1 MTVSSYS
8 TTASS
13 NTAIN
18 GVNISEGM
26 SPSDVNNAIREQ
38 LKDVRSVWNDKEW
51 FLLGDGDGTTT
62 FTRASATSIT
72 VASDIS
78 STYHVGRR
86 VKVVGS
92 NTGTIFGK
100 IATSAYSSPN
110 TTVTFTFDSGT
121 INSGDTTVSVY
132 VGSVYTNP
140 ANPVIDE
147 DNMASDSAILPPSQ
161 QSTKAFVTSGTVTLS
176 NKSISLGSN
185 TLTGTTAQFNT
196 ALSDNDFATLAGSE
210 TLTNKTLTSPVLNT
224 SISGTAFKDEDDM
237 SSDSAT
243 AVASQQSIKAYV
255 DSQLT
260 AQDLDISDGSSTIA
274 IDLDSETLGL
284 LGGTGI
290 DSTASGNNVTFAI
303 DSTVATLTGSQAL
316 TNKTISGSSNTLSN
330 IGNSSLTNS
339 TVSYGGVSLALG
351 ASDATPAFDL
361 QDATSYPASA
371 LTGTVSNSQIGT
383 GIDATKV
390 ADGSVTN
397 AEFQFINTLS
407 SNAQT
412 QLDAKVAK
420 ASNLS
425 DLASASTARSNLGL
439 GTMAVQNSATVS
451 ISGGTITGLS
461 TPSNNSDVA
470 IKSYVDDAVAGLRT
484 RTIAEVATTAN
495 VNLSNGLEAGDTI
508 DGVTLVAGD
517 RVLVKDQSTATENGL
532 YIAVSSGGASRDPE
546 HDTIAELSG
555 GMVVV
560 NQGSTNDN
568 KIFLCTTDSDGSLG
582 STNITYTQVTPSNTG
597 TVTSI
602 GLTQSGSE
610 FSISGSPVT
619 SAGNITLDVNRISAT
634 KIGSNSNVSDTE
646 YGFLDGVTS
655 SIQTQINNKA
665 GAGFAVAMAIAL

>member
-1 MTVSSYS
+1 MTVSNYS

-51 FLLGDGDGTTT
+51 FLLGDSNGATT
-62 FTRASATSIT
+62 FTRASASSIT
-72 VASDIS
+72 VASNIT

-86 VKVVGS
+86 VKIIGS

-100 IATSAYSSPN
+100 IATSSFSSPN

-132 VGSVYTNP
+132 VGSVFTNP
-140 ANPVIDE
+140 ANPVVDE

-161 QSTKAFVTSGTVTLS
+161 QSVKAFVTSGTVTLS
-176 NKSISLGSN
+176 NKSINLGSN

-210 TLTNKTLTSPVLNT
+210 ALTNKTLTSPVINT
-224 SISGTAFKDEDDM
+224 AISGTAFKDEDDM
-237 SSDSAT
+237 SSNSAT

-255 DSQLT
+255 DQQVGLS
-260 AQDLDISDGSSTIA
+260 DLDISDGSSTIA

-290 DSTASGNNVTFAI
+290 DSTASGNNVTFTI
-303 DSTVATLTGSQAL
+303 DSTVATKTGTETL

-330 IGNSSLTNS
+330 IANSSLTNS
-339 TVSYGGVSLALG
+339 SVSYGGVSLALG
-351 ASDATPAFDL
+351 GTDATPAFDL

-371 LTGTVSNSQIGT
+371 LTGTVANNQVAT
-383 GIDATKV
+383 GIDAIKI

-397 AEFQFINTLS
+397 AEFQYINTLS

-425 DLASASTARSNLGL
+425 DLASASTSRTNLGL
-439 GTMAVQNSATVS
+439 GTMAVQNSGTVS
-451 ISGGTITGLS
+451 ISGGSITGLS

-470 IKSYVDDAVAGLRT
+470 IKSYVDEAVAGLRT
-484 RTIAEVATTAN
+484 RIIAEVATTAN
-495 VNLSNGLEAGDTI
+495 VNLTNGLEAGDAI

-532 YIAVSSGGASRDPE
+532 YLAVSSGASSRDPE
-546 HDTIAELSG
+546 YDTIAELSG
-555 GMVVV
+555 GLIVV
-560 NQGSTNDN
+560 NQGTSNDN

-602 GLTQSGSE
+602 GLTQSGTE

-634 KIGSNSNVSDTE
+634 KIGANTNVSDTE
-646 YGFLDGVTS
+646 FGYLANVS
-655 SIQTQINNKA
+655 SDIQTQIDSKA

>member
-72 VASDIS
+72 VAANIT

-100 IATSAYSSPN
+100 IATSSFSSPN
-110 TTVTFTFDSGT
+110 TTVTFTFDSGS

-132 VGSVYTNP
+132 VGSVFTNP
-140 ANPVIDE
+140 ANPVVDE

-303 DSTVATLTGSQAL
+303 DSTVATLTGSQTL

-330 IGNSSLTNS
+330 IANSSLANS

-412 QLDAKVAK
+412 QLDSKVAK

-532 YIAVSSGGASRDPE
+532 YLAVSSGAASRDPE

-634 KIGSNSNVSDTE
+634 KIGGNSNVSDTE

-655 SIQTQINNKA
+655 SIQTQIDAKA

>member
-100 IATSAYSSPN
+100 IATSSYSSPN

-176 NKSISLGSN
+176 NKSIDLSSN
-185 TLTGTTAQFNT
+185 TLTGTTAEFNT
-196 ALSDNDFATLAGSE
+196 ALSDNDFATLAGTE

-224 SISGTAFKDEDDM
+224 AISGTAFKDEDDM

-255 DSQLT
+255 DAQLT
-260 AQDLDISDGSSTIA
+260 AQDLDVSDGTTAIA
-274 IDLDSETLGL
+274 IDLDSETLGI

-290 DSTASGNNVTFAI
+290 DSTASGNNVTLAI
-303 DSTVATLTGSQAL
+303 DSTVATLTGTQTL

-330 IGNSSLTNS
+330 IGNSSLANS
-339 TVSYGGVSLALG
+339 SVSYGGVSLSLG
-351 ASDATPAFDL
+351 GSDATPAFNL
-361 QDATSYPASA
+361 TDATNYPTSS
-371 LTGTVSNSQIGT
+371 LTGTISNSQLAS
-383 GIDATKV
+383 GIDASKISAGNVGNT
-390 ADGSVTN
+390 
-397 AEFQFINTLS
+397 EFDYLNGLTGAI
-407 SNAQT
+407 QT
-412 QLDAKVAK
+412 QLDTKLT
-420 ASNLS
+420 ASNNLS
-425 DLASASTARSNLGL
+425 DITTASTARTNLGL
-439 GTMAVQNSATVS
+439 GTMATQDASSVAVT
-451 ISGGTITGLS
+451 GGTITGMGS
-461 TPSNNSDVA
+461 PSSGSDVTT
-470 IKSYVDDAVAGLRT
+470 KTYVDNLVAGLKT
-484 RTIAEVATTAN
+484 RIITRVSTTGNIDLTADLQN
-495 VNLSNGLEAGDTI
+495 GDTL
-508 DGVTLVAGD
+508 DGVTLSTGD
-517 RVLVKDQSTATENGL
+517 KVLVKDQTTATQNGI
-532 YIAVSSGGASRDPE
+532 YDVVASGTATRNTDY
-546 HDTIAELSG
+546 DTVAELAG
-555 GMVVV
+555 QLVIVQEGTV
-560 NQGSTNDN
+560 GADR
-568 KIFLCTTDSDGSLG
+568 IFLCTTDNSGSIG
-582 STNITYTQVTPSNTG
+582 STDITFTRVTPSNTG
-597 TVTSI
+597 TVTSV
-602 GLTQSGSE
+602 GLADAGSSE
-610 FSISGSPVT
+610 FTITGSP
-619 SAGNITLDVNRISAT
+619 I
-634 KIGSNSNVSDTE
+634 
-646 YGFLDGVTS
+646 TS
-655 SIQTQINNKA
+655 SGNFTIAVNSIDASKVS
-665 GAGFAVAMAIAL
+665 GATTNGFAIAMAIAL

>member
-1 MTVSSYS
+1 MTVSNYS

-100 IATSAYSSPN
+100 IATSSYSSPN

-176 NKSISLGSN
+176 NKSIDLSSN
-185 TLTGTTAQFNT
+185 TLTGTTAEFNT
-196 ALSDNDFATLAGSE
+196 ALSDNDFATLAGTE

-255 DSQLT
+255 DAQLT
-260 AQDLDISDGSSTIA
+260 AQDLDVSDGTTAIA
-274 IDLDSETLGL
+274 IDLDSETLGI

-290 DSTASGNNVTFAI
+290 DSTASGNNVTLAI
-303 DSTVATLTGSQAL
+303 DSTVATLTGTQTL

-339 TVSYGGVSLALG
+339 SVSYGGVSLSLG
-351 ASDATPAFDL
+351 GSDATPAFDL
-361 QDATSYPASA
+361 TDATNYPTSS
-371 LTGTVSNSQIGT
+371 LTGTISNSQLAS
-383 GIDATKV
+383 GIDASKISAGNVGNT
-390 ADGSVTN
+390 
-397 AEFQFINTLS
+397 EFDYLNGLTGAI
-407 SNAQT
+407 QT
-412 QLDAKVAK
+412 QLDTKLT
-420 ASNLS
+420 ASNNLS
-425 DLASASTARSNLGL
+425 DIVTASTARTNLGL
-439 GTMAVQNSATVS
+439 GTIATQDASSVA
-451 ISGGTITGLS
+451 ITGGTITGMGS
-461 TPSNNSDVA
+461 PSSGSDVTT
-470 IKSYVDDAVAGLRT
+470 KTYVDNLVAGLKT
-484 RTIAEVATTAN
+484 RIITRVSTTAN
-495 VNLSNGLEAGDTI
+495 IDLTADLQNGDTL
-508 DGVTLVAGD
+508 DGVTLSTGD
-517 RVLVKDQSTATENGL
+517 KVLVKDQSNATQNGIYDVVASGTATRNTD
-532 YIAVSSGGASRDPE
+532 Y
-546 HDTIAELSG
+546 DTVAELAG
-555 GMVVV
+555 QLVIVQEGTV
-560 NQGSTNDN
+560 GADR
-568 KIFLCTTDSDGSLG
+568 IFLCTTDNSGSIG
-582 STNITYTQVTPSNTG
+582 STDITFTRVTPSNTG
-597 TVTSI
+597 TVTSV
-602 GLTQSGSE
+602 GLADAGSSE
-610 FSISGSPVT
+610 FTITGSPITSSGNFTIAVNSIDASKISG
-619 SAGNITLDVNRISAT
+619 AT
-634 KIGSNSNVSDTE
+634 TN
-646 YGFLDGVTS
+646 
-655 SIQTQINNKA
+655 
-665 GAGFAVAMAIAL
+665 GFAIAMAIAL